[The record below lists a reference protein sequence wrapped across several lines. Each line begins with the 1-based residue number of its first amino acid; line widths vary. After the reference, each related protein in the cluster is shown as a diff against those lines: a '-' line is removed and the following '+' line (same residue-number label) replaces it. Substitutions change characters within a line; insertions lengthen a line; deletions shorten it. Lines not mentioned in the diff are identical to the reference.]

1 MIWTKRFWKAV
12 LDRAVR
18 TAAQAV
24 IATITGTSINLVD
37 WTAGGYFIATMVV
50 LSVCNSILRPPAEAK
65 ENQ

>member
-1 MIWTKRFWKAV
+1 MTKKFWEAV
-12 LDRAVR
+12 LWRAIR

-24 IATITGTSINLVD
+24 IATIGGTTINLVD
-37 WTAGGYFIATMVV
+37 WTAGGYFILTMVV